1 MGAIWKFFSDEDEDA
16 TPAQPEPPP
25 AMQRT
30 TVWGFMTG
38 QHAEP
43 DRSAAGMQEAIA
55 WHEAA
60 HARIARSQGG
70 WAVGGMWADGE
81 SESGLT
87 QVDCESGGSVH
98 AFLLTC
104 AAGQAGAM
112 RYYRNQ
118 GYSLRKAKELA
129 AEGTGSDR
137 AQFEAAA
144 AAGGQRWDDYV
155 DEAYRIVRRQEYTI
169 EQNAKPLAR
178 RGHRGGTWA

>member
-1 MGAIWKFFSDEDEDA
+1 MGAIWKFFSGEDD
-16 TPAQPEPPP
+16 PPP
-25 AMQRT
+25 AAEAPRT
-30 TVWGFMTG
+30 TAWGFLTG

-43 DRSAAGMQEAIA
+43 QQQPVADKQEVIA

-60 HARIARSQGG
+60 HARVARSKGG
-70 WAVGGMWADGE
+70 WSIGGMWADGE

-87 QVDCESGGSVH
+87 HIAVDSSGSVH

-118 GYSLRKAKELA
+118 GYSLRKARELA
-129 AEGTGSDR
+129 EEGTGSDR
-137 AQFEAAA
+137 AQFDAA
-144 AAGGQRWDDYV
+144 AAGSGCRWDDYV
-155 DEAYRIVRRQEYTI
+155 DEAYRIVRRHEYTI